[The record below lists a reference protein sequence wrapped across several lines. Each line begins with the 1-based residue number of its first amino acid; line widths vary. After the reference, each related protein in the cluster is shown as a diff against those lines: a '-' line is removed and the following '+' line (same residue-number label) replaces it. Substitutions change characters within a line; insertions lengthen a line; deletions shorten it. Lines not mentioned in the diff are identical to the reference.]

1 MGAQIFFIVLSVCLA
16 VRLKRH
22 PEKDEKMKK
31 VVAEQ
36 RGSEYEAAM
45 RKFLMVNYLTAALTF
60 VLAVLFQIIF
70 GVNEIISM
78 WIIGCVLPLVAVIT
92 KLRFTGELSK
102 FEKVFTAVWLVV
114 WLLIGFSVYY
124 FCVLL

>member
-1 MGAQIFFIVLSVCLA
+1 MVWFA

-70 GVNEIISM
+70 GLNEGILM
-78 WIIGCVLPLVAVIT
+78 WIMGCVLPLVFVII
-92 KLRFTGELSK
+92 KWRFTGELSK

-114 WLLIGFSVYY
+114 WLVIGFSVYY

>member
-1 MGAQIFFIVLSVCLA
+1 
-16 VRLKRH
+16 
-22 PEKDEKMKK
+22 
-31 VVAEQ
+31 
-36 RGSEYEAAM
+36 
-45 RKFLMVNYLTAALTF
+45 

-78 WIIGCVLPLVAVIT
+78 WIMGCVLPLVVVIT
-92 KLRFTGELSK
+92 KWRFTGELSK

-114 WLLIGFSVYY
+114 WLVIGFSVYY